1 MVPVYVNGG
10 RLSRRAKYVGLE
22 QGRTLPLDVS
32 LSAAAPVL
40 PRSNIV
46 YGIPV
51 PARFLHFHYSPAGQ
65 PVVVQRFSAD
75 PKTRAPNGALVPP
88 LKRDV
93 SAPIVHT
100 KAACRSTCSAATLP

>member
-10 RLSRRAKYVGLE
+10 RLARRAKYVGLE

-32 LSAAAPVL
+32 LSTGAPVL

-51 PARFLHFHYSPAGQ
+51 PARSLHFHHSPAGQ
-65 PVVVQRFSAD
+65 PVVVKSFPAD
-75 PKTRAPNGALVPP
+75 PNPALRKVP
-88 LKRDV
+88 LF
-93 SAPIVHT
+93 HH
-100 KAACRSTCSAATLP
+100 